1 MIIERPSDSRG
12 HGPATVAWLDSRHT
26 FSFGDYYDPAWMGFG
41 VLRVINEDRV
51 APGAGFPTH
60 GHANMEILSYVLDG
74 ALAHE
79 DSTGGGGVIRP
90 GELQWMS
97 AGHGVRHSEFNGSR
111 TEPVHF
117 LQIWLQPDQVNAAPA
132 YGQRP
137 ATPGEGW
144 QLLASP
150 DGGDG
155 SLPIRQDAR
164 VYRIGLGQSASATR
178 SLDPSRRYWLH
189 VATGEVEAGGRHLI
203 AGDGLGFSAESAA
216 LELRG
221 TGGEPADVLWF
232 DLPG

>member
-1 MIIERPSDSRG
+1 MIIERPSASRG

-117 LQIWLQPDQVNAAPA
+117 LQIWLQPDRVNATPA
-132 YGQRP
+132 YAQRA
-137 ATPGEGW
+137 ATGGDGW

-150 DGGDG
+150 DGRDG
-155 SLPIRQDAR
+155 SRAIRQDALVR
-164 VYRIGLGQSASATR
+164 NARPAADTAVEQV
-178 SLDPSRRYWLH
+178 LDPGRRYWLH
-189 VATGEVEAGGRHLI
+189 VAQGTVEANGRALA
-203 AGDGLGFSAESAA
+203 AGDALGFEGESGPLQVTA
-216 LELRG
+216 RG
-221 TGGEPADVLWF
+221 NGADVLLF
-232 DLPG
+232 DLPA